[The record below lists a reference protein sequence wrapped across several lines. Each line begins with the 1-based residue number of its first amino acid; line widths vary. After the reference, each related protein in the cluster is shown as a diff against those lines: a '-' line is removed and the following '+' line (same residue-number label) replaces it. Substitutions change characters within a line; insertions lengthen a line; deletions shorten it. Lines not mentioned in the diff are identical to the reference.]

1 MSQRRDR
8 REHKAPETQTHVR
21 PSEPGIVS
29 ARTIVVLDRD
39 PRVRAVVVNALIGEG
54 YRATGTADP
63 AVAVGFARTGT
74 ADLVLADLAMAVL
87 EVVPRW
93 QRRASDGNP
102 GRMPS
107 PCDDGY
113 AVLRALQTDPAPF
126 RHLAVMLREDAA
138 ADRDPRLRFGVV
150 DYVPKPVQPRLLKER
165 MEEIFE
171 VVDAP
176 RAPNVLEL
184 ISTPVKPKR
193 RPRAPALESLW
204 PEPPAEPDG
213 GMRAMFESLSPGL
226 RTALVADGDAGSR
239 AFVRSLLAPHGF
251 TVHEAADGQEA
262 LSVALAKR
270 PWLII
275 SDVNMPRMDGFEFCR
290 RVRDHALLRRTP
302 LILYSAWDDYTE
314 RYLGLKL
321 GADEY
326 LSKLTPVRELL
337 IRLQLILRRY
347 SDLGTRTR
355 KGAGMEGTLELVGT
369 PGMLQ
374 MCHLGRLS
382 GTCTVHSGP
391 RTAVV
396 TMRDG
401 EIISAQCGA
410 FRGAEAIYELLA
422 WTQGEFEFAP
432 GEIGGGSTLKES
444 FDYLLLE
451 GCRRQDEAQKPAEN
465 D

>member
-1 MSQRRDR
+1 MTDSRRDKR
-8 REHKAPETQTHVR
+8 QRVPEPTPVAVEAR
-21 PSEPGIVS
+21 P
-29 ARTIVVLDRD
+29 RTVVVLDLD
-39 PRVRAVVVNALIGEG
+39 PRVRAVVVSALTTEG

-63 AVAVGFARTGT
+63 AVAARAARAAD
-74 ADLVLADLAMAVL
+74 ADLVLADLGMSVL

-102 GRMPS
+102 GRAAAPVEE
-107 PCDDGY
+107 GY
-113 AVLRALQTDPAPF
+113 AVLRPLQSDPASF
-126 RHLAVMLREDAA
+126 RHLAVVLREGKAGAA
-138 ADRDPRLRFGVV
+138 GEVGAGFRFAIV

-171 VVDAP
+171 AVEAP
-176 RAPNVLEL
+176 PSPNVLEL
-184 ISTPVKPKR
+184 ITSKPA
-193 RPRAPALESLW
+193 RPRTRARAREQDHLWHDPPGPAATGPL
-204 PEPPAEPDG
+204 PV
-213 GMRAMFESLSPGL
+213 FESLSPGL
-226 RTALVADGDAGSR
+226 RTALVADADAGSR
-239 AFVRSLLAPHGF
+239 AFMRGLLEPHGF
-251 TVHEAADGQEA
+251 VVHEAEDGHVA

-270 PWLII
+270 PWLIL
-275 SDVNMPRMDGFEFCR
+275 SEVNMPRMDGFELCR
-290 RVRDHALLRRTP
+290 RVRNHALVRRTP
-302 LILYSAWDDYTE
+302 LILYSTWDDYTE

-355 KGAGMEGTLELVGT
+355 KGPGMEGTLELIGA

-382 GTCTVHSGP
+382 GVLSVHSGS
-391 RTAVV
+391 REAVV

-401 EIISAQCGA
+401 EVVAARCGA
-410 FRGAEAIYELLA
+410 HRDAEAVYELIT
-422 WTQGEFEFAP
+422 WTEGQFAFAP
-432 GEIGGGSTLKES
+432 GDPGTAPQLKEA

-451 GCRRQDEAQKPAEN
+451 GCRLLDER
-465 D
+465 DRTD